1 MNSSRYHRW
10 KTGALLSRIPWTL
23 QLVGRHT
30 CRVKNETGVSTI
42 VEGTRS
48 KLSESDF
55 VVYSSYA
62 YTCSKTLGKGFHVAV
77 ITLKLKAQLHRN
89 SPAKLQS
96 ICVFFNKNEFYWLTC
111 RTQAGSREE
120 ESVISIGIDSIG
132 GGCKVHGASFTGIG
146 SIW

>member
-1 MNSSRYHRW
+1 M
-10 KTGALLSRIPWTL
+10 
-23 QLVGRHT
+23 
-30 CRVKNETGVSTI
+30 
-42 VEGTRS
+42 
-48 KLSESDF
+48 
-55 VVYSSYA
+55 VYSSYA
-62 YTCSKTLGKGFHVAV
+62 YACSKTLGKGFHVAV

-96 ICVFFNKNEFYWLTC
+96 ICVFFNKHEFYWLTR

-132 GGCKVHGASFTGIG
+132 GGCKVHGAFFTGIG